1 MTPHRHSKAKFRV
14 TAEETE
20 VVVVGGGQAGLAMS
34 EHLGQLD
41 IPHLVLERNRIAE
54 RWRTERWD
62 SLVANGPAWHDRFPS
77 MEFSCAPDAFAG
89 RDEMV
94 DYLVAYANKIG
105 APVRTGVEVTRVVP
119 RTGTPRFLL
128 ETSAGPIGAQYVV
141 AATGPF
147 QRPTYPGLV
156 PADAGITQLHS
167 SMYRNP
173 QELPTGAVL
182 VVGAGSSGAQI
193 ADDLL
198 RAGRNVYL
206 SVGAHGRPPRRYR
219 GRDFVW
225 WLGVLGKWDL
235 EATPGVTHVTIAV
248 SGVDGGCT
256 VDFRRLAARGMTL
269 VGTTDS
275 WHEGSVRFA
284 PDLARNLAAG
294 DADYL
299 GLLDEA
305 DAYVATHGLDFPEE
319 PEARTIDAD
328 PPCVTRPLRE
338 LDLKAAGVSTILWAT
353 GYGLDFGWL
362 GGRAIDAGGNPVHR
376 RGISAEPG
384 VYFLG
389 LPWQT
394 RRGSAFIWGVWYD
407 AKYLADHI
415 AKQRAYTAY
424 RPADAITQA
433 THRPRRRSK

>member
-34 EHLGQLD
+34 EHLGQRD

-173 QELPTGAVL
+173 QELPPPEPF
-182 VVGAGSSGAQI
+182 SSSARARPGRRSPTTCCARGEMCTSPS
-193 ADDLL
+193 AHMDDLH
-198 RAGRNVYL
+198 
-206 SVGAHGRPPRRYR
+206 GATVAAILFG
-219 GRDFVW
+219 GW
-225 WLGVLGKWDL
+225 
-235 EATPGVTHVTIAV
+235 ACSA
-248 SGVDGGCT
+248 SGT
-256 VDFRRLAARGMTL
+256 SRRLRG
-269 VGTTDS
+269 
-275 WHEGSVRFA
+275 
-284 PDLARNLAAG
+284 
-294 DADYL
+294 
-299 GLLDEA
+299 
-305 DAYVATHGLDFPEE
+305 
-319 PEARTIDAD
+319 
-328 PPCVTRPLRE
+328 
-338 LDLKAAGVSTILWAT
+338 
-353 GYGLDFGWL
+353 
-362 GGRAIDAGGNPVHR
+362 
-376 RGISAEPG
+376 
-384 VYFLG
+384 
-389 LPWQT
+389 
-394 RRGSAFIWGVWYD
+394 
-407 AKYLADHI
+407 
-415 AKQRAYTAY
+415 
-424 RPADAITQA
+424 
-433 THRPRRRSK
+433 